1 MTKTFCRWMDTSPY
15 YIDLM
20 NTDGTG
26 HIYIYIY
33 TMTCIQQT
41 NENDTSKCRIFI
53 YFITREF
60 SEIVYPFFFTLY
72 CFIFYYSTPLLFQER
87 KNNRICELLLC
98 KFQAIVNLDLGF
110 QEDNFI
116 S

>member
-60 SEIVYPFFFTLY
+60 SEIVYPFFLP
-72 CFIFYYSTPLLFQER
+72 FIVLFSIILLHYYSKREKTIR
-87 KNNRICELLLC
+87 SVNCYYASSRLLLT
-98 KFQAIVNLDLGF
+98 
-110 QEDNFI
+110 
-116 S
+116 